1 MSSIH
6 ITSKYNLYVSNN
18 NTGDVF
24 VLVTITQDVSL
35 SVDTIFVLVTHNI
48 SIVTVIITSE
58 LACLMDLYISPL

>member
-1 MSSIH
+1 MQ

-18 NTGDVF
+18 KTGDVF

-58 LACLMDLYISPL
+58 LACLIDLYISPL